1 MIIHGWVA
9 TVAGIPSTRAN
20 TSWDVLVE
28 RAEKLALADVDEPL
42 HISALCGALAVSE
55 RTLRKAFHRTYGV
68 PPCRHLRML
77 RLSQARR
84 SLLSADGKFTTVTE
98 IATSFG
104 FVELGRFSVEYRK
117 AFGESPSQTLQRT
130 SPGRTLAVGEIK
142 PKGQSL
148 FGGLRTW
155 AVSQCTVR

>member
-1 MIIHGWVA
+1 MTIHGWVA
-9 TVAGIPSTRAN
+9 TVAEMPFARAT
-20 TSWDVLVE
+20 TSCHALVE
-28 RAEKLALADVDEPL
+28 RAEALALADLDEPL
-42 HISALCGALAVSE
+42 HIPALCRALAVSE

-117 AFGESPSQTLQRT
+117 VFGESPSQTLQRP
-130 SPGRTLAVGEIK
+130 SPDRTL
-142 PKGQSL
+142 
-148 FGGLRTW
+148 T
-155 AVSQCTVR
+155 VSGSNHQASPCLAA